1 MLTTNFFKYNASCA
15 RSPAF
20 INLREVNGRYRL
32 KPGWYICFINLWIA
46 LKLILFK
53 KGRYCIIPSTFEPN
67 SKGDFIIRFFTEKPA
82 QHVMENDE
90 EIGIAHKEEPVSPET
105 PEPEDVCI
113 IIRYHFW
120 RTPVAFLFFFSLFP
134 CFSCVAF
141 KFSISSFDTLI
152 FHSVLT
158 LLTIT
163 RFHSGFDPFLDSLV
177 IDLFQLLNCIF
188 FNIFRILRS
197 MMVLQS
203 MKRLYMI
210 SNQIRIQ
217 FLVTIEEMLQCS
229 ILI

>member
-1 MLTTNFFKYNASCA
+1 
-15 RSPAF
+15 
-20 INLREVNGRYRL
+20 
-32 KPGWYICFINLWIA
+32 
-46 LKLILFK
+46 
-53 KGRYCIIPSTFEPN
+53 
-67 SKGDFIIRFFTEKPA
+67 
-82 QHVMENDE
+82 MENDE

-120 RTPVAFLFFFSLFP
+120 QTPVAFLFFFSLFP

-152 FHSVLT
+152 FHSILT
-158 LLTIT
+158 LLTISSIT
-163 RFHSGFDPFLDSLV
+163 RFYSGFDPFLDSLV

-188 FNIFRILRS
+188 FNIFRILQS